1 MGQSFGET
9 TEWDRTIRNG
19 LKEILMLLDAGADA
33 VEKTIR

>member
-9 TEWDRTIRNG
+9 TERDRAVGKN